1 MPIQAQFELP
11 TWSALPA
18 RPDPDFDRL
27 AAVLAERLSVPRA
40 MVVLVSKG
48 GQVFPGAVGL
58 GEPWNTR
65 RSMPLSH
72 SLSQEVVVS
81 GDVLLLRDAR
91 SEPRVQDLI
100 AVREQGVVAYAGA
113 PLVDVAGRPI
123 GVLVAGD
130 DQPRDWTPADV
141 DALVALADE
150 CSRLLQA
157 QALELAERE
166 ARSAAERDE
175 AAARTAAT
183 AAQVA
188 YEEAEA
194 EADRARVVARLG
206 SALLGAR
213 TLADVLRLVDRLVRS
228 PLGAAAAVLA
238 LTDADSTVV
247 RAWNTSSYPWYPE
260 PSATLCLDDDHPLAT
275 AVRERQ
281 PVAVATREEGEELF
295 PAARELP
302 DAGHETSIAVPVLLG
317 QHASSGAL
325 MVSWA
330 GRRDL
335 DPAVRT
341 VVVDLARHVG
351 HGLDRVLLGAA
362 RQRLAAAAAEL
373 SRT

>member
-1 MPIQAQFELP
+1 
-11 TWSALPA
+11 
-18 RPDPDFDRL
+18 
-27 AAVLAERLSVPRA
+27 
-40 MVVLVSKG
+40 
-48 GQVFPGAVGL
+48 
-58 GEPWNTR
+58 
-65 RSMPLSH
+65 MPLSR

-81 GDVLLLRDAR
+81 GDVLLIRDAR
-91 SEPRVQDLI
+91 EDPRVQATL

-130 DQPRDWTPADV
+130 DDPRDWTPADV

-175 AAARTAAT
+175 AAARTAAA

-194 EADRARVVARLG
+194 EADRARVVARLS

-213 TLADVLRLVDRLVRS
+213 TLADVLRMVDRLVRS

-238 LTDADSTVV
+238 LTDAGSTVV

-260 PSATLCLDDDHPLAT
+260 PSATLCLDDDHPLAA
-275 AVRERQ
+275 AVRERR
-281 PVAVATREEGEELF
+281 PVGVATREQGEELF
-295 PAARELP
+295 PAARDVP

-317 QHASSGAL
+317 QHASTGAL